1 MRHGA
6 YRGLGAAA
14 IGLVLLA
21 ADAAGLP
28 LVGEALAIA
37 DRPAVA
43 GNDAAVIPV
52 VVIKRTTTYIV
63 SLPKSCVRTKIGG
76 VVLWR
81 CGKTYYQYYNN
92 RYVLVVIN

>member
-1 MRHGA
+1 MKHRSCRWLGGA
-6 YRGLGAAA
+6 GLGLA
-14 IGLVLLA
+14 LLA

-28 LVGEALAIA
+28 FAGDAQAMA

-43 GNDAAVIPV
+43 RSDAAVIPAV
-52 VVIKRTTTYIV
+52 VVKRTTTYVV
-63 SLPKSCVRTKIGG
+63 SLPKSCVRTRVGG

>member
-6 YRGLGAAA
+6 YRWLGAAVV
-14 IGLVLLA
+14 GLALLA
-21 ADAAGLP
+21 ADTTGLA
-28 LVGEALAIA
+28 LVGEARAMA

-43 GNDAAVIPV
+43 GNDAAVIPAV
-52 VVIKRTTTYIV
+52 VVKRTTTYVV
-63 SLPKSCVRTKIGG
+63 SLPKGCVRTRIGG